1 MIDIKSYRLP
11 DWVNPT
17 HYKIF
22 LEPNLT
28 SSTFEGTVEID
39 ITILKETNEIVLN
52 VCELDIK
59 NCSIIK
65 NPNLTEVPLDIILDD
80 KTERIKFKFKSDL
93 SPGRYTLKIN
103 FSGKLNDQLRGFYRS
118 NFIDAQGV
126 SHTIATTQFE
136 STDARRA
143 FPCWDEPSFKATFN
157 ISLVVPR
164 DQFVVSNAPIK
175 KETNIGTDRRHVQ
188 FEDTMKMS
196 TYLVAF
202 IIGPFEA
209 TEPIDVSGTPLRII
223 HPRGKGNLTEYALEA
238 GSFALNFFSEYYGI
252 KYPGQKLDMV
262 AIPDFAFGAM
272 ENLGCI
278 TYREVLLL
286 VDKHQSTESEL
297 LRIADVIAHEIA
309 HMWFGDLV
317 TMEWWNGIWLNEA
330 FATFM
335 ATLCSD
341 SFNPDWHRWDQFS
354 LERSMA
360 FDVDSLDNS
369 RPIEYPVISPSDA
382 DGMFDLLTYE
392 KGGSVLRMLE
402 QFLGPNNFRDGI
414 RHYLK
419 KHSYGNTETKDLW
432 DSIEEVTGEPVRKI
446 MDSWIFQKGYPIVSP
461 DDVEDNE
468 VLYLTQEK
476 FTFDQSKDETTWIV
490 PVVIRTQTG
499 TEHKFLLDSQK
510 AGFNTGEKNA
520 RAVINAGGHGFYRVR
535 YPQQSLLGITDS
547 MFNNLS
553 SIERY
558 GLIDDSWASVMS
570 GRMSAA
576 DFFSFI
582 SEFGIETDMDVWT
595 LVGGCLARL
604 DRLIDGDPSEIF
616 REKIG
621 KLVHKC
627 FTQIG
632 WIPSDGESSREK
644 ELRGILIRILG
655 NTAKDHGTIMRSKKI
670 HKILLDDPSVVEPNI
685 AAATTSI
692 VASVGNE
699 LDYETFYSCYKK
711 AKTPQ
716 EERRYLGALTLFP
729 GASEMAKTLNKTVNG
744 EIRTQDSPYIVASC
758 LANKKNGWMAW
769 EHISS
774 NWERLIEMYP
784 ANSIV
789 RMVGPVTYLDTKEK
803 CEEVEQFFKEHTVP
817 QGELTLKQTL
827 EKLKINVAF
836 RKRESKKFRSALLN
850 NL

>member
-1 MIDIKSYRLP
+1 
-11 DWVNPT
+11 
-17 HYKIF
+17 
-22 LEPNLT
+22 
-28 SSTFEGTVEID
+28 
-39 ITILKETNEIVLN
+39 
-52 VCELDIK
+52 
-59 NCSIIK
+59 
-65 NPNLTEVPLDIILDD
+65 
-80 KTERIKFKFKSDL
+80 
-93 SPGRYTLKIN
+93 
-103 FSGKLNDQLRGFYRS
+103 
-118 NFIDAQGV
+118 
-126 SHTIATTQFE
+126 
-136 STDARRA
+136 
-143 FPCWDEPSFKATFN
+143 
-157 ISLVVPR
+157 
-164 DQFVVSNAPIK
+164 
-175 KETNIGTDRRHVQ
+175 
-188 FEDTMKMS
+188 
-196 TYLVAF
+196 
-202 IIGPFEA
+202 
-209 TEPIDVSGTPLRII
+209 
-223 HPRGKGNLTEYALEA
+223 
-238 GSFALNFFSEYYGI
+238 
-252 KYPGQKLDMV
+252 MV

-461 DDVEDNE
+461 DAVEDNE
-468 VLYLTQEK
+468 VLYLAQDK
-476 FTFDQSKDETTWIV
+476 FTFDQSNDETTWIV
-490 PVVIRTQTG
+490 PVVVRTQMG

-510 AGFNTGEKNA
+510 AGFKTGEKNA

-535 YPQQSLLGITDS
+535 YPQQSLLDITDS

-582 SEFGIETDMDVWT
+582 SI
-595 LVGGCLARL
+595 
-604 DRLIDGDPSEIF
+604 
-616 REKIG
+616 
-621 KLVHKC
+621 
-627 FTQIG
+627 
-632 WIPSDGESSREK
+632 
-644 ELRGILIRILG
+644 
-655 NTAKDHGTIMRSKKI
+655 
-670 HKILLDDPSVVEPNI
+670 VVK
-685 AAATTSI
+685 
-692 VASVGNE
+692 
-699 LDYETFYSCYKK
+699 Y
-711 AKTPQ
+711 
-716 EERRYLGALTLFP
+716 
-729 GASEMAKTLNKTVNG
+729 
-744 EIRTQDSPYIVASC
+744 
-758 LANKKNGWMAW
+758 
-769 EHISS
+769 
-774 NWERLIEMYP
+774 
-784 ANSIV
+784 
-789 RMVGPVTYLDTKEK
+789 
-803 CEEVEQFFKEHTVP
+803 
-817 QGELTLKQTL
+817 
-827 EKLKINVAF
+827 
-836 RKRESKKFRSALLN
+836 
-850 NL
+850 